1 MQMALADRLTAIL
14 FFALGLA
21 LLYGGWSMDRL
32 EIRQIHP
39 ASIPGLVPMILGV
52 LLSFCSVLLF
62 LKSFPGSESESFPD
76 SESGKEMMLS
86 GGSWARLGLTAVMC
100 TIYALALIGAVD
112 YSLATAI
119 FTFVFALIFSFP
131 VDGDRRSQAVSV
143 FAAILLAL
151 CVAFG
156 SAYLFRE
163 LFLVRLP

>member
-1 MQMALADRLTAIL
+1 MQIALADRLTAIL

-32 EIRQIHP
+32 EVRQIHP

-62 LKSFPGSESESFPD
+62 LKSFPD

-86 GGSWARLGLTAVMC
+86 GGSWARLGLTAVIC
-100 TIYALALIGAVD
+100 TIYAVSLIGTVN
-112 YSLATAI
+112 YSLGTAI

-131 VDGDRRSQAVSV
+131 VDGDRRSQAISV